1 MGSCRYYSFIISSS
15 PHTSRK
21 CFWKLHVFLW
31 QLVEVLYIPI
41 NKNCKV
47 VANWQ
52 AWQWNICRS
61 IFFDIIILILE
72 QANMKNML
80 GIDREAYI
88 EATDWHL
95 LHTFKTYPCKAC
107 LHCIEP
113 CTERPHLKRQTT
125 QMDGY
130 NNIQLLLDSQ
140 RLTLANA
147 SRSPAKNTKCSL
159 QRELQYPR
167 RP

>member
-1 MGSCRYYSFIISSS
+1 
-15 PHTSRK
+15 
-21 CFWKLHVFLW
+21 
-31 QLVEVLYIPI
+31 
-41 NKNCKV
+41 V

-52 AWQWNICRS
+52 VWQWNICRS

-80 GIDREAYI
+80 GIDREVYI

-107 LHCIEP
+107 LQCIEP
-113 CTERPHLKRQTT
+113 CTERAHLKRQTT
-125 QMDGY
+125 QMDDY

-147 SRSPAKNTKCSL
+147 SRSPAKNTKCFL

-167 RP
+167 NPN